1 MKETLGQYLRRK
13 RESHL
18 ISLEDIARATG
29 ISVPLI
35 RALEEDN
42 FHVIPRSEMSMK
54 YIKKYAA
61 HLKLNKKDVVHRY
74 EMQYDPTN
82 QTKYMPQLS
91 LFPSGAASYK
101 QIKTEKS
108 LFRKPSFQVVLW
120 SSIILWALVF
130 FSLYVH
136 MTPKKDMRESGETP
150 ASRVVGK
157 EFSRERTAPMPSV
170 ASKKTVPSLNQALGS
185 LADRPAQK
193 PSEAPVPLNQEV
205 KRGDSAKEFV
215 APAPKIPPSHG
226 KAKVIGNSDSKRYHL
241 PGMKYYHKV
250 KAYHQVI
257 FNSETEAIK
266 AGYTKA
272 LE

>member
-18 ISLEDIARATG
+18 ISLEDISQATG

-42 FHVIPRSEMSMK
+42 FHVIPQSEMSMK
-54 YIKKYAA
+54 YLKKYAE
-61 HLKLNKKDVVHRY
+61 HLKLNKKDIVHRY
-74 EMQYDPTN
+74 EMQCDPTN
-82 QTKYMPQLS
+82 QTKHMPQLS
-91 LFPSGAASYK
+91 LFPSDSASYK

-136 MTPKKDMRESGETP
+136 MTPQKDVRESGETP
-150 ASRVVGK
+150 ASKGIGK
-157 EFSRERTAPMPSV
+157 EFPRERTEPVPSV
-170 ASKKTVPSLNQALGS
+170 ASNKTGPLLHQAPGS

-193 PSEAPVPLNQEV
+193 PSETPVPLNREV
-205 KRGDSAKEFV
+205 KHGNSAKEFV
-215 APAPKIPPSHG
+215 APVPKIPPPQG
-226 KAKVIGNSDSKRYHL
+226 KVKVIGNSDSKRYHL

-257 FNSETEAIK
+257 FNSEIEAIK

-272 LE
+272 RE